1 MDARTRTVLL
11 PHLGL
16 EFEVLEDDS
25 IIGPAIEHGSWADHE
40 THLFRS
46 HLEPGCTV
54 VDLGANVGWFTVQ
67 AILAGAYVHAFE
79 PVPAIADVCWRNMQ
93 RAMAIGPGQGELHRV
108 AAGSKR
114 GQAEIVLA
122 PHNHGDNRVVTPGAA
137 NPADLGGCERLTI
150 EVAPVDEFV
159 KGPVRFLTVDTQGS
173 EWMALCGA
181 RRMLADSPRMGLLL
195 EFWPYALRGAS
206 PQELLDFVAAQGFV
220 LGKATEAP
228 YPMSPQRILRQAL
241 ARDPVKGGIDLYG
254 ARGVPFHVT
263 SWKNRLRGVVRRVKE
278 Q

>member
-1 MDARTRTVLL
+1 MDTRTVRLAD
-11 PHLGL
+11 LGL
-16 EFEVLEDDS
+16 DFEILDDDS
-25 IIGPAIEHGSWADHE
+25 IIGPAIERGSWADHE
-40 THLFRS
+40 THLFRC
-46 HLEPGCTV
+46 HVEPGCTV

-67 AILAGAYVHAFE
+67 AILAGAHVHAFE
-79 PVPAIADVCWRNMQ
+79 PVPEIADVCWRNMQ
-93 RAMAIGPGQGELHRV
+93 RAMEIGPGRGELHRV
-108 AAGSKR
+108 AAGATR
-114 GQAEIVLA
+114 GSAEIALA
-122 PHNHGDNRVVTPGAA
+122 PKNRGDNRVVARGADL
-137 NPADLGGCERLTI
+137 PADMGGCERLVI

-159 KGPVRFLTVDTQGS
+159 RGPVRFLKIDTQGS

-181 RRMLADSPRMGLLL
+181 RKLLAESPRMGLLL

-241 ARDPVKGGIDLYG
+241 SRDPVKGGIDLYG

>member
-1 MDARTRTVLL
+1 MNERPVNLDQAAVWPSKAPSRRAT
-11 PHLGL
+11 
-16 EFEVLEDDS
+16 
-25 IIGPAIEHGSWADHE
+25 
-40 THLFRS
+40 
-46 HLEPGCTV
+46 TV
-54 VDLGANVGWFTVQ
+54 V
-67 AILAGAYVHAFE
+67 
-79 PVPAIADVCWRNMQ
+79 PVPEVEDPVVIAPPD
-93 RAMAIGPGQGELHRV
+93 P
-108 AAGSKR
+108 
-114 GQAEIVLA
+114 
-122 PHNHGDNRVVTPGAA
+122 D
-137 NPADLGGCERLTI
+137 TI
-150 EVAPVDEFV
+150 DVAPVDEFV
-159 KGPVRFLTVDTQGS
+159 TGPVRFLKIDTQGS

-181 RRMLADSPRMGLLL
+181 RRLLADSPRMGLLL